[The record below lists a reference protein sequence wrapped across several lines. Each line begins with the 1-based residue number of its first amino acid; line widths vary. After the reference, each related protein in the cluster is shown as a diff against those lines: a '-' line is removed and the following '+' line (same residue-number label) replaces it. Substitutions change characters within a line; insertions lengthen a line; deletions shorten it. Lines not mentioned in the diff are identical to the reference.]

1 MNDWLVGAIDQGT
14 TSTRMV
20 LTRLQASRIRTGIGT
35 RPWSTAIPIIRI
47 CTIGIRIE
55 HPRTKPWRIEPGA
68 RVL

>member
-1 MNDWLVGAIDQGT
+1 MMST

-47 CTIGIRIE
+47 CIIATGTSIE
-55 HPRTKPWRIEPGA
+55 
-68 RVL
+68 VLKTFGR